1 LQTTQLKNDTT
12 WVTLA
17 SRSLASDSGACGVG
31 GGGSAAGGNSAV
43 DGAIAGFRWPDQVG
57 PIPIAANLELSDEDA
72 AELEGST
79 R

>member
-1 LQTTQLKNDTT
+1 MQTTQLKTT
-12 WVTLA
+12 QLGSHWPRDH
-17 SRSLASDSGACGVG
+17 SRRIRARA
-31 GGGSAAGGNSAV
+31 GSAVEGSPAV
-43 DGAIAGFRWPDQVG
+43 DGALAGFRRADRVG